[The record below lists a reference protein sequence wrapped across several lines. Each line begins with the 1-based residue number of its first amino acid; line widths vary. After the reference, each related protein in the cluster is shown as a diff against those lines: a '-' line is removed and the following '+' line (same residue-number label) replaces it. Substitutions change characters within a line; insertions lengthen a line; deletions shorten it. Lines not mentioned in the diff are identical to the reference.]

1 MTPKCNGNSNHSE
14 SSWTKIEE
22 ESVMEQTLTTKEKE
36 PSQEGHKLSE
46 RMGLKSIMQDQKRRK
61 ECS

>member
-1 MTPKCNGNSNHSE
+1 MEIQTAMNLAGQ
-14 SSWTKIEE
+14 KIEE

-36 PSQEGHKLSE
+36 PSQEGHKPSE